1 MSEQIVTAEDATAV
15 QMIQLSDLEGG
26 AENSR
31 RLIRDNMDVIRNV
44 KVQLSVSAGKC
55 ELTVRDLL
63 DLRENSVLT
72 LDKSTYE
79 PVDVIIDGNVVAR
92 GNLVAV
98 GDQFGVRI
106 SDIHTG

>member
-1 MSEQIVTAEDATAV
+1 MSEQRAASKDTTAV
-15 QMIQLSDLEGG
+15 QVIQLSDLEGDG
-26 AENSR
+26 ENGR
-31 RLIRDNMDVIRNV
+31 RLVRDNIDVIRNV

-55 ELTVRDLL
+55 ELTVKDIL

-72 LDKSTYE
+72 LDKATYD
-79 PVDVIIDGNVVAR
+79 PVDVIIDGNIVAR

-106 SDIHTG
+106 TDIHNG

>member
-1 MSEQIVTAEDATAV
+1 MSEQIVAAEDATAV
-15 QMIQLSDLEGG
+15 QMIQLSDLAGSD
-26 AENSR
+26 ENGR

-55 ELTVRDLL
+55 ELTVKELL